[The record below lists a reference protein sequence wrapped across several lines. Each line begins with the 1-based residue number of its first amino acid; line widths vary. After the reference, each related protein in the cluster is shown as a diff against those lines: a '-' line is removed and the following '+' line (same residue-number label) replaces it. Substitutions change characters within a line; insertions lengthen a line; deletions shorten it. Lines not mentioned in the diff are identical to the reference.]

1 MNKLH
6 LCLIAAMALTACTE
20 DDETLKGSGVIEGT
34 IMPTEKPNDV
44 ITEGIFEKLNLDY
57 PGLEKVKAYHEAG
70 QDYYACYEL
79 LQYYR
84 NRSNV
89 INPSI
94 DLINTSYSA
103 AEKAMADQAL
113 LHQFYVRGFSAD
125 LGADNKQ
132 GTSDDTFYKFE
143 KKGDLNALKEA
154 IQKREQTIL
163 KLVNSIFED

>member
-20 DDETLKGSGVIEGT
+20 DDETLKGSGVIDGT

-94 DLINTSYSA
+94 DLIR
-103 AEKAMADQAL
+103 D
-113 LHQFYVRGFSAD
+113 
-125 LGADNKQ
+125 
-132 GTSDDTFYKFE
+132 
-143 KKGDLNALKEA
+143 
-154 IQKREQTIL
+154 IQ
-163 KLVNSIFED
+163 